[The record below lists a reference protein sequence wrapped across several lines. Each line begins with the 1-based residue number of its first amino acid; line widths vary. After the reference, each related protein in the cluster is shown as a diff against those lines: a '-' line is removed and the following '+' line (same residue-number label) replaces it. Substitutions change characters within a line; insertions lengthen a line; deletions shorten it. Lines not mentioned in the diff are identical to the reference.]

1 MSDLSMKEMLEAG
14 IHFGHQTRY
23 WNPKMADYLFGHR
36 NKIHIINLE
45 KTLPL
50 FQEAL
55 NFVGKLAAKRGTVL
69 FVGTKQA
76 AQQIIKEEA
85 QRCEMPYVNLRWLGG
100 LLTNYQ
106 TVKQSIK
113 RLQELEEKKAAG
125 GMEKMSKKETLHMER
140 ELEKLERNLSG
151 IKDMNGWPDALFVLD
166 VGYEDIAVSEARKLK
181 IPIVGVVDSNNNPDG
196 IDYVIPGNDDA
207 IRSIRFYA
215 REIADAIIAGRVS
228 VAHLGEGRDKE
239 EFVEL
244 DADDAP
250 VAVKK
255 EGAAGKRT
263 TTKKK
268 KKKVVATD
276 AKAKGDEK
284 AADESSEPKTEAQAE
299 ADAKAAG
306 KPSAPKAKAQAKAGA
321 KAAGKP
327 SDPKA
332 KAPAKA
338 GAKAADKPSA
348 PKAKAQ
354 AKGDAKAA
362 DKPSEPKAKAQ
373 AEGDAKAADKPS
385 EPKAKA
391 QAKADAKATDKPSE
405 PKAKAQAKAKAD
417 EKPADKPSEPKSKA
431 PAKGDEKTA
440 DKPSEPKT
448 EAQAKGDEKAADA
461 GEAAAEGQAAS
472 AEDAE

>member
-76 AQQIIKEEA
+76 AQEIIKEEA

-113 RLQELEEKKAAG
+113 RLQELEDRKADG
-125 GMEKMSKKETLHMER
+125 GMENMSKKETLQLER

-215 REIADAIIAGRVS
+215 RGIADAIIAGRVS
-228 VAHLGEGRDKE
+228 VAHLGEGRDKD

-255 EGAAGKRT
+255 EGAAGKK

-268 KKKVVATD
+268 KKKTVGAG
-276 AKAKGDEK
+276 AKAKADGK
-284 AADESSEPKTEAQAE
+284 AADKSSE
-299 ADAKAAG
+299 
-306 KPSAPKAKAQAKAGA
+306 PKAKAQAQ
-321 KAAGKP
+321 
-327 SDPKA
+327 
-332 KAPAKA
+332 
-338 GAKAADKPSA
+338 ADE
-348 PKAKAQ
+348 
-354 AKGDAKAA
+354 KAA

-373 AEGDAKAADKPS
+373 AQAGGKAADTG
-385 EPKAKA
+385 EA
-391 QAKADAKATDKPSE
+391 
-405 PKAKAQAKAKAD
+405 
-417 EKPADKPSEPKSKA
+417 A
-431 PAKGDEKTA
+431 P
-440 DKPSEPKT
+440 
-448 EAQAKGDEKAADA
+448 EAQAA
-461 GEAAAEGQAAS
+461 
-472 AEDAE
+472 AEDAG

>member
-55 NFVGKLAAKRGTVL
+55 NFIGKLAAKRGTVL

-306 KPSAPKAKAQAKAGA
+306 KPSAPKAKAQAKGGA

-391 QAKADAKATDKPSE
+391 QAKADAKAADKPSEPKTKAQAKADAKATDKPSE
-405 PKAKAQAKAKAD
+405 PKAKAQAKAD
-417 EKPADKPSEPKSKA
+417 EKPADKPSELKA
-431 PAKGDEKTA
+431 ETQAKGDEKTA
-440 DKPSEPKT
+440 GT
-448 EAQAKGDEKAADA
+448 
-461 GEAAAEGQAAS
+461 GEAAPAGQAAS
-472 AEDAE
+472 AEDAG

>member
-76 AQQIIKEEA
+76 AQEIIKEEA

-113 RLQELEEKKAAG
+113 RLQELEDRKADG
-125 GMEKMSKKETLHMER
+125 GMENMSKKETLQLER

-215 REIADAIIAGRVS
+215 RGIADAIIAGRVS
-228 VAHLGEGRDKE
+228 VAHLGEGRDKD

-255 EGAAGKRT
+255 EGAAGKK

-268 KKKVVATD
+268 KKKTVGAG
-276 AKAKGDEK
+276 AKAKADGKAADKPSKPKAEAPAQADEK
-284 AADESSEPKTEAQAE
+284 AADKSSEPKAKAPAQADEKAAAKPSEPKAE
-299 ADAKAAG
+299 APAQADGKVADKPSEPKAEAPAQADKKTADKPSKPKAEAPAQSDEKVADKPSEPKAKAPAQADEKTAA
-306 KPSAPKAKAQAKAGA
+306 KPSEPKAEAPAQADEKAADKSSEPKAKAQAQ
-321 KAAGKP
+321 
-327 SDPKA
+327 
-332 KAPAKA
+332 
-338 GAKAADKPSA
+338 ADE
-348 PKAKAQ
+348 
-354 AKGDAKAA
+354 KAA
-362 DKPSEPKAKAQ
+362 DKPSEPKAKTSAQ
-373 AEGDAKAADKPS
+373 
-385 EPKAKA
+385 
-391 QAKADAKATDKPSE
+391 
-405 PKAKAQAKAKAD
+405 
-417 EKPADKPSEPKSKA
+417 
-431 PAKGDEKTA
+431 
-440 DKPSEPKT
+440 
-448 EAQAKGDEKAADA
+448 
-461 GEAAAEGQAAS
+461 AAAE
-472 AEDAE
+472 DAG

>member
-1 MSDLSMKEMLEAG
+1 MSELSMREMLEAG

-113 RLQELEEKKAAG
+113 RLQELEERKADG
-125 GMEKMSKKETLHMER
+125 GMEKMSKKETLHLER

-250 VAVKK
+250 VAARK
-255 EGAAGKRT
+255 EGAAGKK

-268 KKKVVATD
+268 KKKVVAPGPK
-276 AKAKGDEK
+276 AKAEGKGDEKAADKSSAPKAEAKGDEK
-284 AADESSEPKTEAQAE
+284 AADKSSAPKAKAKG
-299 ADAKAAG
+299 DGKAAG
-306 KPSAPKAKAQAKAGA
+306 KPSAPKAKAKADE
-321 KAAGKP
+321 KTAGKP
-327 SDPKA
+327 SAPKA
-332 KAPAKA
+332 EAK
-338 GAKAADKPSA
+338 GDEKAADKPSA
-348 PKAKAQ
+348 PKAKAKAG
-354 AKGDAKAA
+354 AKADEKAA
-362 DKPSEPKAKAQ
+362 DKPSAPKAK
-373 AEGDAKAADKPS
+373 
-385 EPKAKA
+385 
-391 QAKADAKATDKPSE
+391 
-405 PKAKAQAKAKAD
+405 
-417 EKPADKPSEPKSKA
+417 
-431 PAKGDEKTA
+431 AKGDEKTA
-440 DKPSEPKT
+440 DKPSAPKT
-448 EAQAKGDEKAADA
+448 EAKADEKTAGKPSAPKAEAKADEKTAGKPSAPKTKAKGDEKTAAPETADTGA
-461 GEAAAEGQAAS
+461 GEAAPEAPAAV
-472 AEDAE
+472 AEDAG

>member
-268 KKKVVATD
+268 KKKVAAAD
-276 AKAKGDEK
+276 AKVKGDEK
-284 AADESSEPKTEAQAE
+284 AADKPSAPKVKTQTKAG
-299 ADAKAAG
+299 AKAAG
-306 KPSAPKAKAQAKAGA
+306 KPSAPKAKA
-321 KAAGKP
+321 
-327 SDPKA
+327 
-332 KAPAKA
+332 PAK
-338 GAKAADKPSA
+338 GDEKAADKPSA
-348 PKAKAQ
+348 PKAKAPAKGDEKVADKPSEPKTKTQ
-354 AKGDAKAA
+354 AKGDEKAA
-362 DKPSEPKAKAQ
+362 DKPSEPKAKPQ
-373 AEGDAKAADKPS
+373 AKGDAKIADKPSAPKSKAPAKGDEKAADKPS

-391 QAKADAKATDKPSE
+391 QAKGDEKAADKPSE
-405 PKAKAQAKAKAD
+405 PKAK
-417 EKPADKPSEPKSKA
+417 P

-440 DKPSEPKT
+440 
-448 EAQAKGDEKAADA
+448 GA
-461 GEAAAEGQAAS
+461 GEAAAEGQAAG
-472 AEDAE
+472 AEDAG